1 MEHTA
6 HVGYIGRIEAA
17 ETIDSRQSVTDIE
30 HLPHVLCGACIPSR
44 QVQGRELIVPTED
57 AVEVR
62 HLRCI
67 EAAQIQRLDII
78 QIIEHGLHVRDVGG
92 IQLIQSGKGRQIGKC
107 IERACGI
114 RICQDLTVSVAGN
127 DQLRA
132 VDISL
137 NAAIL
142 RRRSIPGLR
151 FIAGR
156 GVCVHQFYL
165 SNSRLSCSTLIPCT
179 LFRQYR
185 HDPLRRNN
193 DIRLRSLIIHRR
205 HGPCHGVLIQRHSLC
220 GTALAVLY
228 RDTVIGV
235 YIGRGEGDRLAVDRH
250 NSLLAII
257 GSQWRTRQGAALDV
271 LDLHLIAAVIGGPV
285 ISQHLI
291 VAGHDLRPQRR
302 HRRILDVTGRPFIL
316 TVIIDDKGIAAKL
329 YSCPGRMVKGN
340 RRQLRTLCRKTI
352 ANHRQALRQCQLRK
366 ALAVGE
372 HCLGHCLGR
381 ILGSRHLRH
390 IPLGDINVLQRLTA
404 AEHDAGI
411 FQARCVPVRHVN
423 SLQALAILEH
433 IIGRLEVGHVP
444 ALNAFHCCQ
453 ASAFHE
459 HVAGIFQF
467 GSVPPGGVHS
477 GKGMIFTAIV
487 HKHTARVFQG
497 SRVPRGILSG
507 SVLSRTGIWLQI
519 NTRERIAAIEHV
531 AHVCYFAHIPRCDAD
546 VRKLLVE
553 VEHIRHRGG
562 VPRIQQIRVRDR
574 LECCQIAERTGR
586 ILVGEDQSIAVTG
599 KDQTLL
605 ICAQERRNGTGHRRI
620 RSIPGR
626 LARNRHMIIREG
638 NVLQHILIQLRSGA
652 GTEPRI
658 LRIQGRHQ
666 APVIIAVMPLI
677 AIHNG
682 LHSGI
687 DGGIHMRRHIERTGI
702 PLACRRVIRQC
713 QAICGMS
720 EREGLHI
727 RQVTERQALDLLHG
741 SRNSHRTGQTG
752 SVKSADAYGLHSRRE
767 ADGLNC
773 AEIRES
779 VVADGGHT
787 LHEGQAIH
795 RALIVGPL
803 RARSGGE
810 VLHGAFGIVK
820 GKLELNTELPGGV
833 PIRQIAHESLAV
845 LCLNRGSS
853 PADLNAVVQVTGS
866 IQICAAILLGEP
878 AALRRH
884 DHLFKG
890 EFNASCRLEGR
901 RNGQCQVSCRILRP
915 GRQHLL
921 RQVEANRLIT
931 RIDRI
936 VHLGTANRERCVI
949 RSIGVSED
957 RQ

>member
-1 MEHTA
+1 M
-6 HVGYIGRIEAA
+6 
-17 ETIDSRQSVTDIE
+17 
-30 HLPHVLCGACIPSR
+30 
-44 QVQGRELIVPTED
+44 
-57 AVEVR
+57 
-62 HLRCI
+62 
-67 EAAQIQRLDII
+67 
-78 QIIEHGLHVRDVGG
+78 
-92 IQLIQSGKGRQIGKC
+92 
-107 IERACGI
+107 
-114 RICQDLTVSVAGN
+114 
-127 DQLRA
+127 
-132 VDISL
+132 
-137 NAAIL
+137 
-142 RRRSIPGLR
+142 
-151 FIAGR
+151 
-156 GVCVHQFYL
+156 
-165 SNSRLSCSTLIPCT
+165 
-179 LFRQYR
+179 
-185 HDPLRRNN
+185 
-193 DIRLRSLIIHRR
+193 
-205 HGPCHGVLIQRHSLC
+205 
-220 GTALAVLY
+220 
-228 RDTVIGV
+228 
-235 YIGRGEGDRLAVDRH
+235 
-250 NSLLAII
+250 
-257 GSQWRTRQGAALDV
+257 GSQGCTRQGAALYG
-271 LDLHLIAAVIGGPV
+271 LDLHHIATVIRGPV
-285 ISQHLI
+285 ILQDLS
-291 VAGHDLRPQRR
+291 VTCYDLRTQRI
-302 HRRILDVTGRPFIL
+302 HRCVLDITCFALCLV
-316 TVIIDDKGIAAKL
+316 VIIDIKRLAAKL
-329 YSCPGRMVKGN
+329 DFRPSRMVEGN
-340 RRQLRTLCRKTI
+340 GSQLRAVSCEIRTY
-352 ANHRQALRQCQLRK
+352 HRQALRQRQIRK
-366 ALAVGE
+366 ALAVRE
-372 HCLGHCLGR
+372 HGVGLCHLGH
-381 ILGSRHLRH
+381 
-390 IPLGDINVLQRLTA
+390 IPFGDVNAPQGVAA
-404 AEHDAGI
+404 AEHDTGI
-411 FQARCVPVRHVN
+411 LQARRIPVRHVN
-423 SLQALAILEH
+423 GLQALAILEH
-433 IIGRLEVGHVP
+433 VMGILETGHIP

-497 SRVPRGILSG
+497 IRVPRGILSG
-507 SVLSRTGIWLQI
+507 SVLSRTGIGLQI

-562 VPRIQQIRVRDR
+562 VPRIQQVCVRDR

-586 ILVGEDQSIAVTG
+586 ILVGEDKAIAITG
-599 KDQTLL
+599 KDKTLL
-605 ICAQERRNGTGHRRI
+605 ICAQERRNGTGHRRV

-638 NVLQHILIQLRSGA
+638 NGLQHILIQLRSIIAAAGIGA
-652 GTEPRI
+652 EPRI

-687 DGGIHMRRHIERTGI
+687 DGGIHMRRHIERAGI
-702 PLACRRVIRQC
+702 PLACRRIIRQC

-720 EREGLHI
+720 EREGLRI
-727 RQVTERQALDLLHG
+727 RQVTERQALDFLHG
-741 SRNSHRTGQTG
+741 SRNSHRTGQAG
-752 SVKSADAYGLHSRRE
+752 SIKSTKTYGLHSRRE

-779 VVADGGHT
+779 VVADGGHA

-803 RARSGGE
+803 GARSGGE

-833 PIRQIAHESLAV
+833 LIRQVAHESLAV

-878 AALRRH
+878 AALLRH

-890 EFNASCRLEGR
+890 EFNASRRLEGR

-921 RQVEANRLIT
+921 RQVEGNGLIT
-931 RIDRI
+931 LIDCI

-949 RSIGVSED
+949 RGIGVSED
-957 RQ
+957 RQRGIRRDPCRLHGYDAVDIIIAGIALFQRGSHFFAGAERPFRRRARQLIAICREAGRGELHGVIHTVREECQRRNADNGDQRQDDGDNAFSTDTLRHCLFTPFLLSFCRPSLRAADTVQHQHAGGYAQQGYEQPDSAL